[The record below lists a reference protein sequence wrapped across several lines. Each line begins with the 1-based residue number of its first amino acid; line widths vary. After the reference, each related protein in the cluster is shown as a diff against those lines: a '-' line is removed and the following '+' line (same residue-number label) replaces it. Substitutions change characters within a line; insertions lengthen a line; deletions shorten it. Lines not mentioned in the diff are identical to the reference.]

1 MIERGTARGVVFF
14 AHLPSVG
21 EVRRR
26 TPGYPVWYARVHERR
41 QGTVYPDTLPS
52 TVRNANGKIRLYGR
66 DDGA

>member
-1 MIERGTARGVVFF
+1 MFL

-26 TPGYPVWYARVHERR
+26 TPGYPVRGTRYTSDAC
-41 QGTVYPDTLPS
+41 TVYPDTLPS